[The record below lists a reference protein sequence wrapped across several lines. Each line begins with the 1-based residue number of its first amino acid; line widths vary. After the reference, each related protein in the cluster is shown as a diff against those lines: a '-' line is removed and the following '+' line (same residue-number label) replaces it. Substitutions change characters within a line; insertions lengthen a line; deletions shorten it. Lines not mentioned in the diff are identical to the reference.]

1 MRADGGARLHAVREV
16 LSLQHLLQ
24 GRLRHQAQDVGRGHR
39 SEPLRV
45 VSHLNQLPVEHEAQL
60 LEVRFSVR
68 RDLRLRQHGPRFGAT
83 AGVTDQS
90 GVVADDQHDRVAVVL
105 KVPQHIKDDEMADVQ
120 VGSGRIESQLH
131 AEPVAALEPCA
142 QVIFD
147 VDLHRP
153 LAQSLEE
160 LPTHGFGLVID
171 HPWTEKDLRIW
182 RQKRLE
188 QREHRPVDRV
198 DEIDHEQGVVHRLAQ
213 VLLQAIELGPA
224 DWIGSRPQLVDKNH
238 REQDCG
244 QETKQRAQRSVQHD
258 GRDLDLRVRQ
268 LGRHLDDQQHGDD
281 DAEEA
286 VDPRVRHLEA
296 RGLLEDAA
304 RLDAHAARRPDG
316 DEQGDQADEPADQA
330 AEESTHAIRDD
341 EHDRKDVDPGH
352 LTLPPV
358 RHAIACEMRAGSH
371 SLNLARCLFSSPSL
385 ISDITLSTSA
395 SVRVRSGLRKVKV
408 NAMLL

>member
-1 MRADGGARLHAVREV
+1 
-16 LSLQHLLQ
+16 
-24 GRLRHQAQDVGRGHR
+24 
-39 SEPLRV
+39 
-45 VSHLNQLPVEHEAQL
+45 
-60 LEVRFSVR
+60 
-68 RDLRLRQHGPRFGAT
+68 RD
-83 AGVTDQS
+83 
-90 GVVADDQHDRVAVVL
+90 
-105 KVPQHIKDDEMADVQ
+105 
-120 VGSGRIESQLH
+120 
-131 AEPVAALEPCA
+131 
-142 QVIFD
+142 
-147 VDLHRP
+147 
-153 LAQSLEE
+153 
-160 LPTHGFGLVID
+160 
-171 HPWTEKDLRIW
+171 
-182 RQKRLE
+182 
-188 QREHRPVDRV
+188 QREQ
-198 DEIDHEQGVVHRLAQ
+198 E
-213 VLLQAIELGPA
+213 
-224 DWIGSRPQLVDKNH
+224 W
-238 REQDCG
+238 G

-258 GRDLDLRVRQ
+258 GGDLDLRVRQ

-296 RGLLEDAA
+296 RCLLEDAA

-385 ISDITLSTSA
+385 MSAITLSTSA

-408 NAMLL
+408 NAMLLWPSGTCGPWYSSKARACSRNSPAASAIAAWRAAAATWSSTTTARSRSIAGNLGSGLARGICAASMTGSTSISTAIMRPSSFAAART